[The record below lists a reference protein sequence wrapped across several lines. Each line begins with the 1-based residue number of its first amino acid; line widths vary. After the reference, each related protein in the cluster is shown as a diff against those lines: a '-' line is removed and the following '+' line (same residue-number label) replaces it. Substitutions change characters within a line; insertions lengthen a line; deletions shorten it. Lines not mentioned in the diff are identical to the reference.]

1 MVKGPSKSSSNKII
15 KTSKQAPDK
24 QNVRAACPQDMLEFK
39 FFSSPVHGYHVFFRD
54 LLNFVLSL
62 SVTYHACVYC
72 STRAEFE
79 TEQNIATFL
88 QIVTLNLFPR

>member
-1 MVKGPSKSSSNKII
+1 MVKGLGRSSSNKII
-15 KTSKQAPDK
+15 KTSKQAPGK
-24 QNVRAACPQDMLEFK
+24 QSVRAACPQDMLEFN
-39 FFSSPVHGYHVFFRD
+39 FFSRPVHGYYVFFRD

-62 SVTYHACVYC
+62 SVTYHARVYC

-88 QIVTLNLFPR
+88 QFCTNLSL